1 MLTFNFDRILKARG
15 IFRPYNFLLKQGY
28 SSNTAYRISRNI
40 GDELNLKRIERLCIL
55 FKCTPNDLLEWTPE
69 KNDTDIENHP
79 LLSLKREN
87 KVTELNK
94 LLYSIPL
101 DKLEN
106 IKAMIQEE
114 IKK

>member
-1 MLTFNFDRILKARG
+1 MLKFNFARILRARG
-15 IFRPYNFLLKQGY
+15 IDKPYRFLLKQGY
-28 SSNTAYRISRNI
+28 SSNTAYRISRDMGN
-40 GDELNLKRIERLCIL
+40 ELNLKSIERLCIL
-55 FKCTPNDLLEWTPE
+55 FKCTPNDLLEWKPG
-69 KNDTDIENHP
+69 KDDTDIEDHP
-79 LLSLKREN
+79 LHSLIRQDN
-87 KVTELNK
+87 VTELNK